1 MSADVRSV
9 RRVVDEVAAG
19 QPVVV
24 VVGDVILDR
33 WTVGAAERVSREA
46 PAPVVRV
53 TETIAVP
60 GGAANTAVNAR
71 ALGARVRMVALIGDD
86 ETGRVLRDRLDAAGV
101 DTRWLVAVPGATTT
115 CKDRIVG
122 GDRVVVRVDDLA
134 AAPSAD
140 DTALLAEATA
150 AAVAGTVPADARA
163 AAPGDTAERADTVV
177 VCDYDLG
184 VDATAIVPV
193 LERDRPT
200 TVVVDAHD
208 LGRWSALHPDL
219 VTPNAGETAGL
230 LGRDLGQGADRA
242 ATVVAAR
249 EEVLAVTGARNAVV
263 TLDRNGTVLLESS
276 SSAVDVHRTRATP
289 ASEQQAS
296 GAGDTFCAAAS
307 VALAVGTPVREAVSF
322 AQAAADVVVR
332 EAGTS
337 VCTADA
343 LVASVSAPAETV
355 VDHDELA
362 DAVDEARR
370 AGRRIVFTN
379 GCFDV
384 VHRGHTTYLRQASEL
399 GDLLVVALNDD
410 DSVRRLKG
418 PERPINT
425 AEDRAGVLAAL
436 ACVDLVTVFATDTP
450 IPLIER
456 IRPDV
461 YVKGGDYSPEM
472 LSETEV
478 VRAHG
483 GEVVMVD
490 YVAEHSTSAVVR
502 RIRETAAGTGT
513 TGRAPADT
521 GSAGTAPAGPAVVPG
536 DA

>member
-9 RRVVDEVAAG
+9 RRIVEAVTAER
-19 QPVVV
+19 PVLV

-71 ALGARVRMVALIGDD
+71 ALGAQVRMVALIGDD
-86 ETGRVLRDRLDAAGV
+86 ETGRVLRDRLAAAGV

-134 AAPSAD
+134 GPPSTAD
-140 DTALLAEATA
+140 TELLAQATA
-150 AAVAGTVPADARA
+150 AAVAGTAPGAAAADAPEA
-163 AAPGDTAERADTVV
+163 RADTVV

-208 LGRWSALHPDL
+208 LSRWQALRPDL
-219 VTPNAGETAGL
+219 VTPNAGEAAGL
-230 LGRDLGQGADRA
+230 LGRDLGQGVDRA

-249 EEVLAVTGARNAVV
+249 GELLAVTGARNAVV
-263 TLDRNGTVLLESS
+263 TLDRNGTVLLEATGVGSEPS
-276 SSAVDVHRTRATP
+276 DAYRTRATP

-362 DAVDEARR
+362 AAVEEARR

-502 RIRETAAGTGT
+502 RIRETAAGNGTVTPTGD
-513 TGRAPADT
+513 PA
-521 GSAGTAPAGPAVVPG
+521 AVPG

>member
-1 MSADVRSV
+1 MTADVRMV
-9 RRVVDEVAAG
+9 RRVVDAVAAAE
-19 QPVVV
+19 PVVV

-71 ALGARVRMVALIGDD
+71 ALGAHVRMVALIGDD
-86 ETGRVLRDRLDAAGV
+86 ETGRVLRDRLEAAGV

-115 CKDRIVG
+115 SKDRIVG

-134 AAPSAD
+134 GPPSAA
-140 DTALLAEATA
+140 DTGLLARATA
-150 AAVAGTVPADARA
+150 AAVQGRVPGSADSHDSSESAAARADA
-163 AAPGDTAERADTVV
+163 VV

-208 LGRWSALHPDL
+208 LSRWRALRPDL
-219 VTPNAGETAGL
+219 VTPNAGEAAAL
-230 LGRDLGQGADRA
+230 LGRDLGQGAARA
-242 ATVVAAR
+242 GTVVAAR
-249 EEVLAVTGARNAVV
+249 DEVLTVTGARNAVV
-263 TLDRNGTVLLESS
+263 TLDRNGTVLLE
-276 SSAVDVHRTRATP
+276 AVAPVTDAPVREAHRTRATP

-337 VCTADA
+337 VCTAEA
-343 LVASVSAPAETV
+343 LVSSVSAPAETV
-355 VDHDELA
+355 VDHDQLA
-362 DAVDEARR
+362 EAVDEARR

-502 RIRETAAGTGT
+502 RIRETAAGNGSSPT
-513 TGRAPADT
+513 TSPAT
-521 GSAGTAPAGPAVVPG
+521 PGSG

>member
-9 RRVVDEVAAG
+9 RRIVEAVGTE
-19 QPVVV
+19 QPVLV

-71 ALGARVRMVALIGDD
+71 ALGAQVRMVALIGDD
-86 ETGRVLRDRLDAAGV
+86 ETGRVLRDRLGAAGV

-115 CKDRIVG
+115 SKDRIVG

-134 AAPSAD
+134 APPSAD
-140 DTALLAEATA
+140 DTGLLARATA
-150 AAVAGTVPADARA
+150 AAVAGTVPGAAAADAPDA
-163 AAPGDTAERADTVV
+163 RADTVV

-184 VDATAIVPV
+184 VDAAAIVPV

-208 LGRWSALHPDL
+208 LSRWSALHPDL
-219 VTPNAGETAGL
+219 VTPNAGEAAGL

-242 ATVVAAR
+242 GAVVAAR
-249 EEVLAVTGARNAVV
+249 DEVLAVTGARNAVV
-263 TLDRNGTVLLESS
+263 TLDRNGTVLLE
-276 SSAVDVHRTRATP
+276 AEVAPGTDVHRTRATP

-322 AQAAADVVVR
+322 AQAAAAVVVR

-337 VCTADA
+337 VCSADA

-362 DAVDEARR
+362 EAVEEARR

-436 ACVDLVTVFATDTP
+436 ACVDFVTVFATDTP

-456 IRPDV
+456 IEPDV

-502 RIRETAAGTGT
+502 RIRETAAGN
-513 TGRAPADT
+513 RA
-521 GSAGTAPAGPAVVPG
+521 AGGPATPTTDPAAVHG

>member
-1 MSADVRSV
+1 VTADVRMV
-9 RRVVDEVAAG
+9 RRVVDSVAAAE
-19 QPVVV
+19 PVVV
-24 VVGDVILDR
+24 AVGDVILDR

-60 GGAANTAVNAR
+60 GGAANSAVNAR
-71 ALGARVRMVALIGDD
+71 ALGAHVRMVALIGDD
-86 ETGRVLRDRLDAAGV
+86 ETGRVLRERLEAGGV

-115 CKDRIVG
+115 SKDRIVG
-122 GDRVVVRVDDLA
+122 GDRVIVRVDDLA
-134 AAPSAD
+134 GAPSAA

-150 AAVAGTVPADARA
+150 AAVQGRAPHVPGSPDVVAARADA
-163 AAPGDTAERADTVV
+163 VV

-208 LGRWSALHPDL
+208 LSRWSALHPDL
-219 VTPNAGETAGL
+219 VTPNAGETAAL
-230 LGRDLGQGADRA
+230 LGRDLGQGAERA
-242 ATVVAAR
+242 ETVVAVR
-249 EEVLAVTGARNAVV
+249 DEVLAVTGARNAVV
-263 TLDRNGTVLLESS
+263 TLDRNGTVLLEDT
-276 SSAVDVHRTRATP
+276 ARPTTDVHRTRATP

-355 VDHDELA
+355 VDHDQLA
-362 DAVDEARR
+362 DAVEEARR

-502 RIRETAAGTGT
+502 RIRETAAGNGKGNGTATGPATTGPASTGT
-513 TGRAPADT
+513 
-521 GSAGTAPAGPAVVPG
+521 G

>member
-1 MSADVRSV
+1 MTADVRLV
-9 RRVVDEVAAG
+9 RDVVARIDDRE
-19 QPVVV
+19 PLLVVI
-24 VVGDVILDR
+24 GDPILDR
-33 WTVGAAERVSREA
+33 WTIGEAERVSREA

-71 ALGARVRMVALIGDD
+71 ALGARVRMVGLVGDD
-86 ETGRVLRDRLDAAGV
+86 EAGAVLRDRLAAAGV
-101 DTRWLVAVPGATTT
+101 DTTFLVAVPGATTT
-115 CKDRIVG
+115 TKSRIVG

-134 AAPSAD
+134 GTPTED
-140 DTALLAEATA
+140 HTDQLA
-150 AAVAGTVPADARA
+150 AAVARALHGADAA
-163 AAPGDTAERADTVV
+163 V
-177 VCDYDLG
+177 VCDYGLG
-184 VDATAIVPV
+184 VTPASVLPV
-193 LERDRPT
+193 LDRERPDV
-200 TVVVDAHD
+200 VVVDAHD
-208 LGRWSALHPDL
+208 LRGWRELHPDL
-219 VTPNAGETAGL
+219 VTPNAGEATAL
-230 LGRDLGQGADRA
+230 LGVDLGTGADRA
-242 ATVVAAR
+242 AAVVAQR
-249 EEVLAVTGARNAVV
+249 EAVLRETGARAAVV
-263 TLDRNGTVLLESS
+263 TLDRNGTVLLEPGDDQ
-276 SSAVDVHRTRATP
+276 AFRTRATP

-307 VALAVGTPVREAVSF
+307 VALAVGTSARAAVQF

-337 VCTADA
+337 TCDTAS
-343 LVASVSAPAETV
+343 LLRSVEAPAETV
-355 VDHDELA
+355 VDHDDLA
-362 DAVDEARR
+362 AAVEAARHQ
-370 AGRRIVFTN
+370 GRRIVFTN

-384 VHRGHTTYLRQASEL
+384 VHRGHTSYLRQAKEL

-410 DSVRRLKG
+410 DSVTRLKG

-450 IPLIER
+450 IPLLER

-472 LSETEV
+472 LSETAV
-478 VRAHG
+478 VRAYG

-502 RIRETAAGTGT
+502 RIRETSGG
-513 TGRAPADT
+513 DT
-521 GSAGTAPAGPAVVPG
+521 G
-536 DA
+536 

>member
-1 MSADVRSV
+1 MTADVRMV
-9 RRVVDEVAAG
+9 RRVVDTIVARE
-19 QPVVV
+19 PVVV

-71 ALGARVRMVALIGDD
+71 ALGADVRMVALIGDD
-86 ETGRVLRDRLDAAGV
+86 ESGRVLRDRLEAAGV
-101 DTRWLVAVPGATTT
+101 DTRWLVAVAGATTT
-115 CKDRIVG
+115 SKDRIVG

-134 AAPSAD
+134 GPPSAA
-140 DTALLAEATA
+140 DTALLAEATTAAVQGRIPGTPDTIA
-150 AAVAGTVPADARA
+150 AADGAAAADA
-163 AAPGDTAERADTVV
+163 VV

-208 LGRWSALHPDL
+208 LGRWRALQPDL
-219 VTPNAGETAGL
+219 VTPNAGEAAAL
-230 LGRDLGQGADRA
+230 LGRDLGQGAGRA
-242 ATVVAAR
+242 ETVVAAR
-249 EEVLAVTGARNAVV
+249 QEVLTVTGARNAVV
-263 TLDRNGTVLLESS
+263 TLDRNGTVLLEDT
-276 SSAVDVHRTRATP
+276 AAPATDVHRTRATP

-355 VDHDELA
+355 VDHDQLA
-362 DAVDEARR
+362 DAVEEARR

-502 RIRETAAGTGT
+502 RIRETAAGN
-513 TGRAPADT
+513 GRAA
-521 GSAGTAPAGPAVVPG
+521 GNGTAPAGATPTDPAVTGPG
-536 DA
+536 EP

>member
-1 MSADVRSV
+1 VSADVRAV
-9 RRVVDEVAAG
+9 RHVVATVAERE
-19 QPVVV
+19 PLVV

-33 WTVGAAERVSREA
+33 WTVGEAERVSREA

-71 ALGARVRMVALIGDD
+71 ALGARVRMVGLVGDD
-86 ETGRVLRDRLDAAGV
+86 ETGRVLRARLDAAGV
-101 DTRWLVAVPGATTT
+101 DTTWLVAVPGATTT
-115 CKDRIVG
+115 SKDRIVG

-134 AAPSAD
+134 APPTPAD
-140 DTALLAEATA
+140 TERLARATAEA
-150 AAVAGTVPADARA
+150 VRG
-163 AAPGDTAERADTVV
+163 ADTVV

-184 VDATAIVPV
+184 VDAAAIVPV
-193 LERDRPT
+193 LAADRPAS
-200 TVVVDAHD
+200 VVVDAHD
-208 LGRWSALHPDL
+208 LRAWAPLHPDL
-219 VTPNAGETAGL
+219 VTPNAGEAAAL
-230 LGRDLGQGADRA
+230 LERSLGQGTERVA
-242 ATVVAAR
+242 AVVAAR
-249 EEVLAVTGARNAVV
+249 DDVFAVTGARAAVV
-263 TLDRNGTVLLESS
+263 TLDRNGTVLLTAGTE
-276 SSAVDVHRTRATP
+276 DVHRTRATP

-307 VALAVGTPVREAVSF
+307 VALSVGTPVREAVSF

-337 VCTADA
+337 VCSADA

-362 DAVDEARR
+362 EAVEEARL
-370 AGRRIVFTN
+370 AGRRVVFTN

-456 IRPDV
+456 VRPDV

-472 LSETEV
+472 LRETEV
-478 VRAHG
+478 VRSYG

-502 RIRETAAGTGT
+502 RIRETAAGAAA
-513 TGRAPADT
+513 APA
-521 GSAGTAPAGPAVVPG
+521 PVPHSTPDAATPTPTPTG